1 MRKFTNILLCA
12 ALILCFGLTA
22 LAQQEGTTQD
32 ITFAAYC
39 KSEEDIR
46 TAIESGADYV
56 SLAEN
61 VKLADAVKAIENTG
75 TILIVDAESIEEAD
89 EKLKETATLNETG
102 SVMFRIKAGA
112 KKSVEWAKSNG
123 AMLIG
128 YYKGNIYP
136 IALAKVSGYAQPV
149 CRSILMQ
156 TNNQDGV
163 ILHNSVT
170 SFFEKHGISGMFS
183 FADSAKSAKRTD
195 SARSWDDLIAR
206 GYEIIETA
214 YPADFA
220 QYLAQNTAEREKL
233 GESVEKAISVST
245 EGCKPN
251 RVSTYENA
259 LDEAKAL
266 LEDGSSATYAMADA
280 RAVLDE
286 AVEKIGLDDG
296 SKVTGDF
303 KITPARAAWALFGI
317 ALVLSWQIYFRKH
330 WGKTK
335 A

>member
-1 MRKFTNILLCA
+1 MRKLTNILLCA
-12 ALILCFGLTA
+12 ALILCLGLTA
-22 LAQQEGTTQD
+22 FAQEAGSTQG
-32 ITFAAYC
+32 IRFAAYC
-39 KSEEDIR
+39 KSEEDIPA
-46 TAIESGADYV
+46 AISSGADYV
-56 SLAEN
+56 SIADGASLA
-61 VKLADAVKAIENTG
+61 AAVKAVEGTG
-75 TILIVDAESIEEAD
+75 VILIVDADSLEEAD
-89 EKLKETATLNETG
+89 GKLKETASLNKTG
-102 SVMFRIKAGA
+102 NVVFRIKAGS

-123 AMLIG
+123 VQLIG

-136 IALAKVSGYAQPV
+136 IAIAKISGYAQPV
-149 CRSILMQ
+149 CQAVLMQ

-163 ILHNSVT
+163 ILHDSVT
-170 SFFEKHGISGMFS
+170 SFFEKHSISGMFS

-195 SARSWDDLIAR
+195 SARSWDDLVAR

-220 QYLAQNTAEREKL
+220 EYLAQNTAERETL
-233 GESVEKAISVST
+233 TISVDKALAIST

-251 RVSTYENA
+251 RITTYENA
-259 LDEAKAL
+259 LADAKAL
-266 LEDGSSATYAMADA
+266 LSDGSSATYALADA

-335 A
+335 V

>member
-12 ALILCFGLTA
+12 ALILCLGLTA
-22 LAQQEGTTQD
+22 FAQDEGTEQD
-32 ITFAAYC
+32 ISFAAYC
-39 KSEEDIR
+39 KSEEDISA
-46 TAIESGADYV
+46 AIAAGADYV
-56 SLAEN
+56 SLADSVSLTAAAEALESSSA
-61 VKLADAVKAIENTG
+61 VLIIDAD
-75 TILIVDAESIEEAD
+75 SIEDAD
-89 EKLKETATLNETG
+89 EKLKETASLSQANKA
-102 SVMFRIKAGA
+102 VFRIKDGA
-112 KKSVEWAKSNG
+112 KKSVGWAESNG
-123 AMLIG
+123 VQLIG

-136 IALAKVSGYAQPV
+136 VAIAKISGYAQPV
-149 CRSILMQ
+149 CRAIQMQ

-170 SFFEKHGISGMFS
+170 SFFEKHGIKGMFS

-206 GYEIIETA
+206 GYDIIETA

-220 QYLAQNTAEREKL
+220 EYLAQNTAEREKL
-233 GESVEKAISVST
+233 SASVEAAVAVST

-259 LDEAKAL
+259 LADAKAL
-266 LEDGSSATYAMADA
+266 LQDDSSATYAMADA

-286 AVEKIGLDDG
+286 AVEKISLDDG

-330 WGKTK
+330 WGKTN
-335 A
+335 

>member
-22 LAQQEGTTQD
+22 FAQQEGTTQD
-32 ITFAAYC
+32 ITFSAYC
-39 KSEEDIR
+39 KSEEDIL

-56 SLAEN
+56 SLSDGVN
-61 VKLADAVKAIENTG
+61 LATAVKTIESTG
-75 TILIVDAESIEEAD
+75 TVLIVDADSIEEAD
-89 EKLKETATLNETG
+89 EKLKETAALNETG
-102 SVMFRIKAGA
+102 NVVFRIKAGA
-112 KKSVEWAKSNG
+112 DKSVEWAKNNG
-123 AMLIG
+123 TLLIG

-136 IALAKVSGYAQPV
+136 IAIAKVSGYAQPV
-149 CRSILMQ
+149 CRAILMQ

-170 SFFEKHGISGMFS
+170 MFFEKHAIKGMFS
-183 FADSAKSAKRTD
+183 FTDSTKSAKRTD

-206 GYEIIETA
+206 GYDIIETA

-220 QYLAQNTAEREKL
+220 EYLAQNTAEREKL
-233 GESVEKAISVST
+233 AESVEKAVKVST

-251 RVSTYENA
+251 RITTYENA
-259 LDEAKAL
+259 LDEAKTL
-266 LEDGSSATYAMADA
+266 LEDGSSATYAMSDA

-317 ALVLSWQIYFRKH
+317 ALVLSWQIFFRKH
-330 WGKTK
+330 WGK
-335 A
+335 AN

>member
-12 ALILCFGLTA
+12 ALILCFALTA
-22 LAQQEGTTQD
+22 FAQQEGTTQD
-32 ITFAAYC
+32 ITFSAYC
-39 KSEEDIR
+39 KSEEDIL

-61 VKLADAVKAIENTG
+61 VKLADAVKVIENTG
-75 TILIVDAESIEEAD
+75 TVLIVDADSVEDAD

-112 KKSVEWAKSNG
+112 DKSVEWAKRNG

-149 CRSILMQ
+149 CRAILMQ

-163 ILHNSVT
+163 ILHDSVT

-183 FADSAKSAKRTD
+183 FADSTKSAKRTD

-220 QYLAQNTAEREKL
+220 EYLAQNTAEREKL
-233 GESVEKAISVST
+233 GESVEKALSVST

-251 RVSTYENA
+251 RITTYENA

-303 KITPARAAWALFGI
+303 KITPARAAWAIFGI

-335 A
+335 V

>member
-12 ALILCFGLTA
+12 ALILCFALTA
-22 LAQQEGTTQD
+22 FAQQEGTTQD
-32 ITFAAYC
+32 ITFSAYC
-39 KSEEDIR
+39 KSEKDIL

-75 TILIVDAESIEEAD
+75 TVLIVDVDSIEEAD

-102 SVMFRIKAGA
+102 SVMFRIKEGA
-112 KKSVEWAKSNG
+112 DKSVKWAKNNG
-123 AMLIG
+123 TLLIG

-149 CRSILMQ
+149 CRAILMQ

-170 SFFEKHGISGMFS
+170 SFFEKHGIKGMFS
-183 FADSAKSAKRTD
+183 FADSTKSAKRTD

-220 QYLAQNTAEREKL
+220 EYLAQNTAEREKL
-233 GESVEKAISVST
+233 TASVDKALTINT

-251 RVSTYENA
+251 RITTYENA

-303 KITPARAAWALFGI
+303 KITPARAAWAIFGI

-335 A
+335 V

>member
-1 MRKFTNILLCA
+1 MRKFTNIILCA
-12 ALILCFGLTA
+12 ALILCFGFTA
-22 LAQQEGTTQD
+22 FAQAEGARQD
-32 ITFAAYC
+32 ISFAAYC
-39 KSEEDIR
+39 KSEEDIPA
-46 TAIESGADYV
+46 AIDSGADYV
-56 SLAEN
+56 SLADGVE
-61 VKLADAVKAIENTG
+61 LSAAVKAVEHTG
-75 TILIVDAESIEEAD
+75 VMLIVDADSIEEAD
-89 EKLKETATLNETG
+89 EKLKETASLNETG
-102 SVMFRIKAGA
+102 SVLFRIKAGA
-112 KKSVEWAKSNG
+112 DKSVKWAEDNS
-123 AMLIG
+123 ALLIG
-128 YYKGNIYP
+128 CYKGNIYP
-136 IALAKVSGYAQPV
+136 IAIAKIAGYAQPV
-149 CRSILMQ
+149 CRAVLMQ

-206 GYEIIETA
+206 GYDIIETA

-233 GESVEKAISVST
+233 GASVEKAAAIST

-251 RVSTYENA
+251 RITVYENA
-259 LDEAKAL
+259 LDDAKAL
-266 LEDGSSATYAMADA
+266 LQDGSSAVYAMADA

-303 KITPARAAWALFGI
+303 KITPARALWALFGI

-330 WGKTK
+330 WGKTN
-335 A
+335 

>member
-12 ALILCFGLTA
+12 ALILCFALTA
-22 LAQQEGTTQD
+22 FAQQEGTTQD
-32 ITFAAYC
+32 ITFSAYC
-39 KSEEDIR
+39 KSEEDIL

-75 TILIVDAESIEEAD
+75 TVLIVDADSIEDAD

-149 CRSILMQ
+149 CRAILMQ

-170 SFFEKHGISGMFS
+170 SFFEKHGIKGMFS
-183 FADSAKSAKRTD
+183 FADSTKSAKRTD

-220 QYLAQNTAEREKL
+220 EYLAQNTAEREKL
-233 GESVEKAISVST
+233 TASVDKALTINT

-251 RVSTYENA
+251 RITTYENA
-259 LDEAKAL
+259 LDEAKTL
-266 LEDGSSATYAMADA
+266 LEDGSSATYAIADA

-303 KITPARAAWALFGI
+303 KITSARAAWAIFGI

-335 A
+335 V

>member
-22 LAQQEGTTQD
+22 FAQGEGATQN
-32 ITFAAYC
+32 ITFAACC
-39 KSEEDIR
+39 KSEDDIL
-46 TAIESGADYV
+46 TAINSGADYV
-56 SLAEN
+56 SLADGAE
-61 VKLADAVKAIENTG
+61 LSEAVKALENTG
-75 TILIVDAESIEEAD
+75 VILIVDAESLEEAD
-89 EKLKETATLNETG
+89 KKLSETASLNETG
-102 SVMFRIKAGA
+102 NVVFRIKAGA
-112 KKSVEWAKSNG
+112 DKSVKWAKDNG
-123 AMLIG
+123 TSLIG

-136 IALAKVSGYAQPV
+136 IAIAKIAGYAQPV
-149 CRSILMQ
+149 CRAILMQ

-170 SFFEKHGISGMFS
+170 MFFEKHSISGMFS
-183 FADSAKSAKRTD
+183 FTDSAKSAKRTD

-206 GYEIIETA
+206 GYDIIETA

-220 QYLAQNTAEREKL
+220 VYLAQNTAEREKL
-233 GESVEKAISVST
+233 AESVETALKIST
-245 EGCKPN
+245 EGCKSN

-259 LDEAKAL
+259 LAEAKAL
-266 LEDGSSATYAMADA
+266 LQDGSSATYAMADA

-303 KITPARAAWALFGI
+303 RITPARAAWALFGI

-330 WGKTK
+330 WGK
-335 A
+335 AN

>member
-1 MRKFTNILLCA
+1 MRKFTNIFLCA

-22 LAQQEGTTQD
+22 FAQEEGTTQD
-32 ITFAAYC
+32 ITFSAYC
-39 KSEEDIR
+39 KSEEDIL

-56 SLAEN
+56 SLSDG
-61 VKLADAVKAIENTG
+61 VSLAAAVKAVENTG
-75 TILIVDAESIEEAD
+75 TVLIVDADSIEEAD
-89 EKLKETATLNETG
+89 EKLKEAAALNETG

-123 AMLIG
+123 AMLLG

-136 IALAKVSGYAQPV
+136 IAIAKISGYAQPV
-149 CRSILMQ
+149 CRAVLMQ

-183 FADSAKSAKRTD
+183 FADSTKSAKRTD

-220 QYLAQNTAEREKL
+220 QYLAQNTAERENL
-233 GESVEKAISVST
+233 SVSVEKAQEIST
-245 EGCKPN
+245 QGCKPN
-251 RVSTYENA
+251 RITAYENA
-259 LDEAKAL
+259 LKDAMAL
-266 LEDGSSATYAMADA
+266 LDDGSSATYAMADA

-286 AVEKIGLDDG
+286 AVEKINLDDG

>member
-1 MRKFTNILLCA
+1 MRKFTNILLCT

-22 LAQQEGTTQD
+22 FAQDEGATQD

-39 KSEEDIR
+39 KSEEDIL
-46 TAIESGADYV
+46 TAIESGANYI
-56 SLAEN
+56 SLAEG

-75 TILIVDAESIEEAD
+75 TILIVDADSIKQAD
-89 EKLKETATLNETG
+89 EKLTEAAVLNESG

-123 AMLIG
+123 ATLIG

-136 IALAKVSGYAQPV
+136 IAIAKVSGYAQPV
-149 CRSILMQ
+149 CRAILMQ

-214 YPADFA
+214 YPVDFA
-220 QYLAQNTAEREKL
+220 QYLAQNTAERVKL
-233 GESVEKAISVST
+233 GESVEKALTVST

-259 LDEAKAL
+259 LNEAKAL

-280 RAVLDE
+280 RVVLDE

-303 KITPARAAWALFGI
+303 KITPARALWALFGI
-317 ALVLSWQIYFRKH
+317 ALVLSWQIFFRKH

>member
-1 MRKFTNILLCA
+1 MRKFTNIILCA
-12 ALILCFGLTA
+12 ALILCFGFTA
-22 LAQQEGTTQD
+22 FAQAEGARQD
-32 ITFAAYC
+32 ISFAAYC
-39 KSEEDIR
+39 KSEEDIPA
-46 TAIESGADYV
+46 AIDSGADYV
-56 SLAEN
+56 SLADGVE
-61 VKLADAVKAIENTG
+61 LSAAVKAVEHTG
-75 TILIVDAESIEEAD
+75 VMLIVDADSIEEAD
-89 EKLKETATLNETG
+89 EKLKETASLNETG
-102 SVMFRIKAGA
+102 SVLFRIKAGA
-112 KKSVEWAKSNG
+112 DKSVKWAEDNG
-123 AMLIG
+123 ALLIG
-128 YYKGNIYP
+128 CYKGNIYP
-136 IALAKVSGYAQPV
+136 IAIAKIAGYAQPV
-149 CRSILMQ
+149 CRAVLMQ

-183 FADSAKSAKRTD
+183 FADSAQSAKRTD

-206 GYEIIETA
+206 GYDIIETA

-233 GESVEKAISVST
+233 SASVEKAAAIST

-251 RVSTYENA
+251 RITVYENA
-259 LDEAKAL
+259 LNDAKAL
-266 LEDGSSATYAMADA
+266 LQDGSSAVYAMADA

-303 KITPARAAWALFGI
+303 KITPARALWALFGI

-330 WGKTK
+330 WGKTN
-335 A
+335 